1 MKKKIFYWSPCLN
14 SVGTIKSTINS
25 AASLSKYSAEYEV
38 SIINACGEW
47 DNYSNLL
54 KKYSINIIK
63 LNSNYF
69 RFLPKKGYL
78 SSRFSYLII
87 YLLSFFS
94 LLKLL
99 RKEQPNIIILH
110 LITSLPLTLLSLF
123 TFKTKFIL
131 RISGYPKLN
140 FLRKFFWAKLSKKL
154 VCVTSPTID
163 LKLELEINN
172 IFPNCKILYL
182 PDAIIEVNTIPN
194 LLNQET
200 INKNFPKNKKV
211 IISVGRLTKQKNFSY
226 LIKEFFEFSKE
237 YKEYVLLIV
246 GDGEEKKNLQNIIKK
261 NNLENKVF
269 LLGYKHNVYDYM
281 KKGDI
286 FVLSS
291 LWEEVGFVMVE
302 AAINNLYIIAS
313 DCPNGPKEFLNHGK
327 NGILFKNNTKNQL
340 CKSLLKYNTLTRK
353 KIFSDKLELKKNA
366 KKYTKFRH
374 FIELNK
380 ILKLDI

>member
-14 SVGTIKSTINS
+14 PVGTIKSTINS

-163 LKLELEINN
+163 LKLELETNN

-237 YKEYVLLIV
+237 YKEYVLLII
-246 GDGEEKKNLQNIIKK
+246 GDGEEKKNLQDTIKK

-269 LLGYKHNVYDYM
+269 LLGYKHNIYDYM

-313 DCPNGPKEFLNHGK
+313 DCPNGPKEFLNQGK

-353 KIFSDKLELKKNA
+353 KIFFDKLELKKNA

>member
-14 SVGTIKSTINS
+14 PVGTIKSTINS
-25 AASLSKYSAEYEV
+25 AASLSKYSEEYEV

-54 KKYSINIIK
+54 NKYSINIIK
-63 LNSNYF
+63 LNLNYF

-94 LLKLL
+94 LYKLL

-163 LKLELEINN
+163 LKLELETNN
-172 IFPNCKILYL
+172 IFPKCKILYL

-194 LLNQET
+194 LLDQET
-200 INKNFPKNKKV
+200 VNKNFPRNKKA
-211 IISVGRLTKQKNFSY
+211 IISAGRLTKQKNFSY

-237 YKEYVLLIV
+237 YKEYVLLII
-246 GDGEEKKNLQNIIKK
+246 GDGEEKKNLQDIIKK

-269 LLGYKHNVYDYM
+269 LLGYKHNIYDYM
-281 KKGDI
+281 KNGDI

-313 DCPNGPKEFLNHGK
+313 DCPNGPKEFLNQGK

-340 CKSLLKYNTLTRK
+340 CRSLLKYNTLTRK
-353 KIFSDKLELKKNA
+353 KIFFDKLELKKNA

-380 ILKLDI
+380 ILKLDT